1 MRLNVRFV
9 SLSCHLLCL
18 STITL
23 PYLSYYMLTD
33 RYKLQV
39 SVRVQHFP
47 LFSPLPAIS
56 SHHDQQELQWHGPR
70 NENATATVL
79 SPLLCLTMLAPPVVL
94 LPQRRQKNS
103 AAPGD
108 SESESDAVTESAGR
122 GEGEA
127 DGLVHA
133 RTDAAKAAWTK
144 KLGTCPPSLSNL
156 PLTLVSAIMQ
166 QKWHAKSYAHFL
178 SEVAVVWN
186 DKQDQWEQ
194 QFTCTRCVSS
204 FS

>member
-1 MRLNVRFV
+1 MINESFNGTALKRKRNSDSPV
-9 SLSCHLLCL
+9 S
-18 STITL
+18 
-23 PYLSYYMLTD
+23 PA
-33 RYKLQV
+33 V
-39 SVRVQHFP
+39 SDDAS
-47 LFSPLPAIS
+47 SPSGAPA
-56 SHHDQQELQWHGPR
+56 
-70 NENATATVL
+70 AKKT
-79 SPLLCLTMLAPPVVL
+79 
-94 LPQRRQKNS
+94 KNS

-108 SESESDAVTESAGR
+108 SESESDTVTESAGH

-127 DGLVHA
+127 DRLVHA

-144 KLGTCPPSLSNL
+144 KLGMCPPSLSNL

-186 DKQDQWEQ
+186 DKQDRWEQ
-194 QFTCTRCVSS
+194 QFTCTWCVSS